1 MRLLHQLK
9 GEAFLD
15 GITLHANAKINLYL
29 DVTGKREDGYHLLE
43 TVMHTV
49 SLCDIVTISKREKSG
64 IEISCS
70 DPLIPCNEKNI
81 AYKCASDFFDKAG
94 ICGGGVSIDIIK
106 KIPSQA
112 GMGGGSA
119 DGAAVLTG
127 MNRLFDTGLS
137 EAELISMGAKLGADI
152 PFCIKGGC
160 GYCTG
165 IGEIIEPL
173 PPISGTVLI
182 GKGKMGIST
191 AEAFRKIDSIGAG
204 IGIKGIRE
212 RFSCVSSL
220 GDISDYCRNIFDD
233 VTSLEEVLDIKRIMT
248 ENGAA
253 VSSMTGSG
261 SAVFGLFDSE
271 TLAEKALHILNKKG
285 YFSALCSLV

>member
-1 MRLLHQLK
+1 
-9 GEAFLD
+9 
-15 GITLHANAKINLYL
+15 
-29 DVTGKREDGYHLLE
+29 
-43 TVMHTV
+43 MHTV
-49 SLCDIVTISKREKSG
+49 SLCDIVTISKMEKSG

-70 DPLIPCNEKNI
+70 DPLIPCDEKNI
-81 AYKCASDFFDKAG
+81 AYKCAAEFFVRTG

-119 DGAAVLTG
+119 DGAAVLSG

-137 EAELISMGAKLGADI
+137 EAELILMGAKLGADI

-165 IGEIIEPL
+165 IGELIEPL

-182 GKGKMGIST
+182 GKGKMGVST
-191 AEAFRKIDSIGAG
+191 AEAFGKIDSLGNG
-204 IGIKGIRE
+204 IGIKDIKE
-212 RFSCVSSL
+212 KFSCVRSVH
-220 GDISDYCRNIFDD
+220 DIAGFCRNIFDD
-233 VTSLEEVLDIKRIMT
+233 VTSLEEVSDIKRIMT

-261 SAVFGLFDSE
+261 SAVFGLFDSN
-271 TLAEKALHILNKKG
+271 ASAQKALDILNNNG
-285 YFSALCSLV
+285 YFSALCSLA

>member
-1 MRLLHQLK
+1 MDSLVLNAK
-9 GEAFLD
+9 
-15 GITLHANAKINLYL
+15 AKINLYL
-29 DVTGKREDGYHLLE
+29 DVTGKRADGYHLLE

-49 SLCDIVTISKREKSG
+49 SLCDTVTLTKTARNG

-81 AYKCASDFFDKAG
+81 AYKCAAAFFDKTG
-94 ICGGGVSIDIIK
+94 IISGGVSIDIIK

-127 MNRLFDTGLS
+127 LDRLFETGLS
-137 EAELISMGAKLGADI
+137 ENEIISIGAKIGADI

-173 PPISGTVLI
+173 PAICGYVLI
-182 GKGKMGIST
+182 GKGQAGIST
-191 AEAFRKIDSIGAG
+191 AEAFGKIDSLGSG
-204 IGIKGIRE
+204 IGIIGIKKI
-212 RFSCVSSL
+212 FGNVSSL
-220 GDISDYCRNIFDD
+220 TDIAPFCRNIFDD
-233 VTSLEEVLDIKRIMT
+233 VTSLEEVTDIKKIMT
-248 ENGAA
+248 ENGAVCSA
-253 VSSMTGSG
+253 MTGSG
-261 SAVFGLFDSE
+261 SAVFGLFESE
-271 TLAEKALHILNKKG
+271 NVASKAQEVLKQKN
-285 YFSALCSLV
+285 YFTALCRLS

>member
-1 MRLLHQLK
+1 MDSLTVSAR
-9 GEAFLD
+9 
-15 GITLHANAKINLYL
+15 AKINLYL
-29 DVTGKREDGYHLLE
+29 DVTGRRADGYHLLE

-49 SLCDIVTISKREKSG
+49 SLCDTVTLTKTGKSG

-70 DPLIPCNEKNI
+70 DPLIPCDEKNI
-81 AYKCASDFFDKAG
+81 AYKCAAAFFEKTG

-106 KIPSQA
+106 NIPSQA

-127 MNRLFDTGLS
+127 LNRLFSAELS
-137 EAELISMGAKLGADI
+137 ENELISLGARIGADI

-173 PPISGTVLI
+173 PKISGTVLM
-182 GKGKMGIST
+182 GKGAMGIST
-191 AEAFRKIDSIGAG
+191 PEAFKKIDSAGYRIGTEG
-204 IGIKGIRE
+204 VKDIFG
-212 RFSCVSSL
+212 SVCSL
-220 GDISDYCRNIFDD
+220 KDIAPYCRNIFD
-233 VTSLEEVLDIKRIMT
+233 EVSCLDEVSHIKKIMT
-248 ENGAA
+248 DNGA
-253 VSSMTGSG
+253 VRSLMTGSG
-261 SAVFGLFDSE
+261 SAVFGLYESE
-271 TLAEKALHILNKKG
+271 TSAEKAYALLKQYG